1 MCNVETA
8 APLRKERVNKQ
19 ADENTD
25 ETQLQR
31 VILVSKAG
39 ERDIYSSTRNAAA
52 AD

>member
-1 MCNVETA
+1 MCNEETA

-19 ADENTD
+19 PSD
-25 ETQLQR
+25 ETQLHR